1 MNKEDRHFY
10 DKLSK
15 LIIEPSS
22 TKLKSIKITNEKQIE
37 ILRDILQ
44 KKREFYNSLTRSKSI
59 NISNQKKREFYN
71 SSNKLYIQSID
82 LILKNLQSDT
92 SIEILSNKKNKELI
106 KNYTNRIEDA
116 ELTTNIYYEN
126 TSSANSH
133 KQIFLDIYKILKPYT
148 TNLYLYYDTTAYEKL
163 IECYKYISEFNTNR
177 NLTSLKY
184 AINSILCEKSKD
196 SGVNTKCIGGS
207 KIFNY
212 FKSNNDEIVIT
223 TDDIDRYCDE
233 GPQDMLSMYDTPDI
247 YTKIL
252 NDKRTQIEQKEGQTE
267 EPRQKRSRLDIL
279 PQEKEFVNTSV
290 NSIFTINLIDK
301 FANPGSELNP
311 QTYIQYLT
319 LMYYEKF
326 QKLLWYIIIQ
336 IINNNDNIKK
346 FIIKQEE
353 YLKTLHQFQKITIY
367 TYTTG
372 FYKIYNIW
380 KSDKNIITN
389 FKEKFNNDPL
399 FVNCDNLYQAFVK
412 DQTVF
417 HYQIRIV
424 LFNKIKSIIDT
435 YSKEDFDIDFEY
447 KNKSIEDVKR
457 ILINKYSDF
466 TDKINALFPNNDL
479 KEDDY
484 NTIFILYGELLN
496 EIIYNAPRI
505 KANEEFVAF
514 RGSNNNY
521 IKNQNNIESIGYY
534 NNPRFSSYSINPS
547 LIEEIVGYFYKLG
560 AGNDDNRRLYE
571 MKFTSEA
578 IILFVAP
585 VSKNPLEL
593 EIISAENS
601 LINIS
606 DNTIQKIYKYN
617 NSEFSIE
624 EDEEIF
630 KMRNDLLCYKSKLK
644 MNLLRISS

>member
-1 MNKEDRHFY
+1 
-10 DKLSK
+10 
-15 LIIEPSS
+15 
-22 TKLKSIKITNEKQIE
+22 
-37 ILRDILQ
+37 
-44 KKREFYNSLTRSKSI
+44 
-59 NISNQKKREFYN
+59 
-71 SSNKLYIQSID
+71 
-82 LILKNLQSDT
+82 
-92 SIEILSNKKNKELI
+92 
-106 KNYTNRIEDA
+106 
-116 ELTTNIYYEN
+116 
-126 TSSANSH
+126 
-133 KQIFLDIYKILKPYT
+133 
-148 TNLYLYYDTTAYEKL
+148 
-163 IECYKYISEFNTNR
+163 
-177 NLTSLKY
+177 
-184 AINSILCEKSKD
+184 
-196 SGVNTKCIGGS
+196 
-207 KIFNY
+207 
-212 FKSNNDEIVIT
+212 
-223 TDDIDRYCDE
+223 
-233 GPQDMLSMYDTPDI
+233 MYDTPDI

-447 KNKSIEDVKR
+447 KNKSIEDIKR
-457 ILINKYSDF
+457 ILIDKYPDF

-630 KMRNDLLCYKSKLK
+630 KMKNDLLCYESKLK

>member
-1 MNKEDRHFY
+1 MYRTYKKNY
-10 DKLSK
+10 NILYNA
-15 LIIEPSS
+15 IVGGTSS
-22 TKLKSIKITNEKQIE
+22 TESESIKITNKTQIE
-37 ILRDILQ
+37 ILKDILQ
-44 KKREFYNSLTRSKSI
+44 KK
-59 NISNQKKREFYN
+59 KKLYKR
-71 SSNKLYIQSID
+71 SNKIYIETID
-82 LILKNLQSDT
+82 LFLKTLKSDT
-92 SIEILSNKKNKELI
+92 SIEILSNTKNKTLVE
-106 KNYTNRIEDA
+106 NYINRIENDT
-116 ELTTNIYYEN
+116 LTTNIYYDN
-126 TSSANSH
+126 IRKANLH
-133 KQIFLDIYKILKPYT
+133 KQLFSDIYINLSSYT
-148 TNLYLYYDTTAYEKL
+148 TNLYLNYDTNAYEKL
-163 IECYKYISEFNTNR
+163 IKCYKCISDFNKNHDLELFKR
-177 NLTSLKY
+177 N
-184 AINSILCEKSKD
+184 INSILKKSILVDK
-196 SGVNTKCIGGS
+196 SSELETSSKLETLSQKYTQIGGS
-207 KIFNY
+207 NKIFNY
-212 FKSNNDEIVIT
+212 FQSNDDEIVIT
-223 TDDIDRYCDE
+223 TDNIDDYCDKGNQE
-233 GPQDMLSMYDTPDI
+233 MMTEFDKLDI

-252 NDKRTQIEQKEGQTE
+252 NDKRTEIETEQKQE
-267 EPRQKRSRLDIL
+267 EPREKRKKVEAL
-279 PQEKEFVNTSV
+279 PQEKEFVNTNV

-301 FANPGSELNP
+301 FANPGSNSNP

-346 FIIKQEE
+346 FIIKQEK

-389 FKEKFNNDPL
+389 FKHTFNNDPL

-424 LFNKIKSIIDT
+424 LFNKIKSVISD
-435 YSKEDFDIDFEY
+435 YSKEDFDEDFEY
-447 KNKSIEDVKR
+447 KNKSIEHIKK
-457 ILINKYSDF
+457 ILIDKYPNFMSE
-466 TDKINALFPNNDL
+466 INALFPNNDL
-479 KEDDY
+479 TINDY
-484 NTIFILYGELLN
+484 NTIFMLYGELLN

-505 KANEEFVAF
+505 NANEEFVAF

-521 IKNQNNIESIGYY
+521 IKNQDNTESIGYY

-560 AGNDDNRRLYE
+560 HGNNDNRRLYE

-606 DNTIQKIYKYN
+606 DNTIKKIYKYN
-617 NSEFSIE
+617 NSQFTIE

-630 KMRNDLLCYKSKLK
+630 KDKTDLLCYNDEDFKLK